1 MSANASLKV
10 DFDGEH
16 LSIVIGKN
24 VLIHAM
30 SIEKRYGGEFNI
42 VNEDLFLNDIV
53 KELSYEEEDG
63 TTVVHEMLDKA
74 INSAIENGSYGVEIS

>member
-1 MSANASLKV
+1 MSANDGLKV

-16 LSIVIGKN
+16 LSIVVGKN
-24 VLIHAM
+24 ILIHAM
-30 SIEKRYGGEFNI
+30 YMEKRYGGEFNI
-42 VNEDLFLNDIV
+42 VNEDLFLSDIV